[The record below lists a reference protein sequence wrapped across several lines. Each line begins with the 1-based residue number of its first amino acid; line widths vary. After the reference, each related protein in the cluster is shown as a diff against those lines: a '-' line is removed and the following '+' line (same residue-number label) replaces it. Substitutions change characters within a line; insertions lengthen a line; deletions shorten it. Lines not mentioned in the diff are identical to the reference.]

1 MPGQAA
7 VTVRAPVRPGHLDEL
22 SRVVDASA
30 PTGGRSGSL
39 PAGLP
44 LDRLADVHFA
54 RLFVLEAAVLH
65 SGERVPESLVYMAD
79 VDGSVEQHL
88 CALVDRAA
96 AGVDELFGLCEGY
109 PPRPDPSS
117 RLTWLRE
124 HTLAPAAYYVHTV
137 GRTVGQVEDE
147 ARLFGTLQTVLDSGE
162 VVTSGADPARLRS
175 DLRAAVLRRSD
186 FSWAT
191 GLPAGPGPVRV
202 VRDALHLYASI
213 IGLLLVAP
221 FVLVPALVWLL
232 LIRLHEVTDKQESG
246 VPDLSHVEEVR
257 RYEDFGAQNPFTAV
271 GEVKPGVVRGLTMRV
286 ALAGLGLFCRH
297 AAARDNLAG
306 VTSIHFARWV
316 PIDDGHRLI
325 FASSY
330 DGSLESYMDDFISR
344 LSWGINLV
352 FSNGA
357 GFPRTRW
364 LVLGGARDE
373 IRYKHYLRRHQV
385 PTPAFYSA
393 YPQSSAPNLDRFSS
407 VRLGFRDRD
416 RRTAAAW
423 LEQL

>member
-1 MPGQAA
+1 MPGQEA
-7 VTVRAPVRPGHLDEL
+7 VTVRAPVGPGRLPGL
-22 SRVVDASA
+22 TRALDASA
-30 PTGGRSGSL
+30 RTGGHPGSL
-39 PAGLP
+39 PACLP
-44 LDRLADVHFA
+44 LGNFAEVHFA
-54 RLFVLEAAVLH
+54 RLFLLEAATLH

-79 VDGSVEQHL
+79 VDGSVEGHL

-96 AGVDELFGLCEGY
+96 AGVDELFGHCEGY
-109 PPRPDPSS
+109 PDRPDRSS
-117 RLTWLRE
+117 RLAWLRE
-124 HTLAPAAYYVHTV
+124 HSLAPAAYYVHTV
-137 GRTVGQVEDE
+137 GRTVGQIKDE
-147 ARLFGTLQTVLDSGE
+147 ARLFQTLQTVLDSGE
-162 VVTSGADPARLRS
+162 VVTRGADPVRLRS

-191 GLPAGPGPVRV
+191 RLPAGPGPVRQ
-202 VRDALHLYASI
+202 VRDALHLYASVV
-213 IGLLLVAP
+213 GLLLVAP
-221 FVLVPALVWLL
+221 FALLPALVWLVL
-232 LIRLHEVTDKQESG
+232 VRMRELTDRQEDG
-246 VPDLSHVEEVR
+246 VPDLRHVEQVR

-271 GEVKPGVVRGLTMRV
+271 GEVKPGLVRGLTMRV
-286 ALAGLGLFCRH
+286 AVAGLGLFCRH

-316 PIDDGHRLI
+316 PIDDGRRLI

-352 FSNGA
+352 FGNGS

-393 YPQSSAPNLDRFSS
+393 YPQSSAPDLDRFSS
-407 VRLGFRDRD
+407 VRLGLRDRD
-416 RRTAAAW
+416 PARAASW
-423 LEQL
+423 LAQL

>member
-1 MPGQAA
+1 MPGQEA
-7 VTVRAPVRPGHLDEL
+7 VTVRAPVRPGQLSEL
-22 SRVVDASA
+22 SRALEASEQSGA
-30 PTGGRSGSL
+30 RPGSL
-39 PAGLP
+39 PARLP
-44 LDRLADVHFA
+44 LGDFAEVHFA
-54 RLFVLEAAVLH
+54 RFFLLDAVTLH
-65 SGERVPESLVYMAD
+65 SGETVPESLVYMAD
-79 VDGSVEQHL
+79 VDGSVERHL
-88 CALVDRAA
+88 CALVDRAP
-96 AGVDELFGLCEGY
+96 AGLDELFGHCEGY
-109 PPRPDPSS
+109 PAGPDRDS
-117 RLTWLRE
+117 RLDWLHE

-137 GRTVGQVEDE
+137 GRTVGQVKDE
-147 ARLFGTLQTVLDSGE
+147 TRLFDALQTVLDSGE
-162 VVTSGADPARLRS
+162 VVSGRADPVRLRS

-191 GLPAGPGPVRV
+191 RLPAGPGAVRQ
-202 VRDALHLYASI
+202 VRDALHLYATLV
-213 IGLLLVAP
+213 GLLLLGP
-221 FVLVPALVWLL
+221 FALLPGLVWLL
-232 LIRLHEVTDKQESG
+232 LLRLHELRDTQESG
-246 VPDLSHVEEVR
+246 VPDQRHVEEVR
-257 RYEDFGAQNPFTAV
+257 RYEDYGAQNPFTAV
-271 GEVKPGVVRGLTMRV
+271 GEVKPGVVRGFTMRV

-316 PIDDGHRLI
+316 PIDDGRRLI

-385 PTPAFYSA
+385 PTVVFYSA

-407 VRLGFRDRD
+407 VRLGLRDRD
-416 RRTAAAW
+416 PARAASW
-423 LEQL
+423 LGQL

>member
-1 MPGQAA
+1 VG
-7 VTVRAPVRPGHLDEL
+7 RIKDE
-22 SRVVDASA
+22 
-30 PTGGRSGSL
+30 T
-39 PAGLP
+39 
-44 LDRLADVHFA
+44 
-54 RLFVLEAAVLH
+54 RLFE
-65 SGERVPESLVYMAD
+65 
-79 VDGSVEQHL
+79 
-88 CALVDRAA
+88 
-96 AGVDELFGLCEGY
+96 
-109 PPRPDPSS
+109 
-117 RLTWLRE
+117 
-124 HTLAPAAYYVHTV
+124 
-137 GRTVGQVEDE
+137 
-147 ARLFGTLQTVLDSGE
+147 TLQTVLDSGE
-162 VVTSGADPARLRS
+162 VVTRGADPVRLRS

-191 GLPAGPGPVRV
+191 RLPTGPGLSRQ
-202 VRDALHLYASI
+202 VRDALHLYATI
-213 IGLLLVAP
+213 VGLLLAAP
-221 FVLVPALVWLL
+221 FLVLPALAWLV
-232 LIRLHEVTDKQESG
+232 LIRMHELADGQESG
-246 VPDLSHVEEVR
+246 VPDLRHVEEVR

-271 GEVKPGVVRGLTMRV
+271 GEVKAGLVRGVTMRV

-316 PIDDGHRLI
+316 PIDDGRRLI

-385 PTPAFYSA
+385 PTVVFYSA
-393 YPQSSAPNLDRFSS
+393 YPQSSAPNLDRFSR

-416 RRTAAAW
+416 RRTAASW
-423 LEQL
+423 LGQL